1 MTPLEPSTPDCI
13 VEIPT
18 AVWGTPF
25 ADARPHSSGCGAT
38 RPTLSAPCTTY
49 DDMCGVVTVTYKEI
63 AIAPDNHSHSHNH
76 RYTRTVTDTCTRR
89 RNG

>member
-38 RPTLSAPCTTY
+38 RATLSAPCTTD
-49 DDMCGVVTVTYKEI
+49 DDMCGVVTVTYREI
-63 AIAPDNHSHSHNH
+63 AIAPDNQSQSQIHTHSH
-76 RYTRTVTDTCTRR
+76 
-89 RNG
+89 